1 MAGLAD
7 LLKGSQAPQP
17 SGVDSYL
24 TKLLADAQAQY
35 PYLKQ
40 HNLRV
45 VAGKGQGYA
54 ETWQPGDPG
63 DKQYPRD
70 PRIPLNQAGVTVYK
84 PDAFHASDLA
94 AEGLHLDPVSK
105 MIRQRML
112 ASLTPEQAANLQHSG
127 DYRMSMNEGMRPDQA
142 MNNGVDAALR
152 GAVFGQ
158 WPAEVNQRMRY
169 TPAQSGLMETL
180 RHYVTTG
187 HQ

>member
-1 MAGLAD
+1 MGLGAVISPPAPSSG
-7 LLKGSQAPQP
+7 LGAYLAKLKS
-17 SGVDSYL
+17 
-24 TKLLADAQAQY
+24 DAEAQY

-40 HNLRV
+40 YNLKV
-45 VAGKGQGYA
+45 MAGKGRGYA
-54 ETWQPGDPG
+54 ETWLPGDPG
-63 DKQYPRD
+63 DKSYPRD
-70 PRIPLNQAGVTVYK
+70 PRIPVDQAGVTVFR

-112 ASLTPEQAANLQHSG
+112 ASLTPEQASQIQGEG
-127 DYRMSMNEGMRPDQA
+127 DYRESADMGMAPEAA

-152 GAVFGQ
+152 GSVFNQ
-158 WPAEVNQRMRY
+158 WPADANARMRY
-169 TPAQSGLMETL
+169 NPAQQGLLNTL